1 MQGMNTKGSLQRNI
15 GGALLML
22 LANGTIASCS
32 AEPSVAAS
40 TVAQPQRTGV
50 ASPAVAKASAPAAAP
65 RRAKAAARPAAPAF
79 PVNSILRPDQR
90 LEHGDYVWEAEGVP
104 SGPLTIVV
112 GLKAQI
118 LYAYRGGVEIGRAAI
133 LYGADDKPTPTGTFN
148 ILEKKRHHVSNLY
161 GAPMPYMMRLT
172 WDGVAIHGSEVEWGS
187 ATHGC
192 VGLPA
197 EFAALL
203 FAEAKKGDPVLVTN
217 RWRTDLYGV

>member
-1 MQGMNTKGSLQRNI
+1 MTDKLKGGRIWNSL
-15 GGALLML
+15 GLLFC
-22 LANGTIASCS
+22 LAATSACAPDPSAFVSLIKSGTVELSS
-32 AEPSVAAS
+32 APAPLTAA
-40 TVAQPQRTGV
+40 
-50 ASPAVAKASAPAAAP
+50 KPAAAP
-65 RRAKAAARPAAPAF
+65 AAKAQAPVARASAPAF
-79 PVNSILRPDQR
+79 PVNSTLQPDQR
-90 LEHGDYVWEAEGVP
+90 LEHGDYVWEEEGVP
-104 SGPLTIVV
+104 AGRMTMVV
-112 GLKAQI
+112 DLKAQI
-118 LYAYRGGVEIGRAAI
+118 LYVYRGGVEIGRSAI

-192 VGLPA
+192 VGVPS

-203 FAEAKKGDPVLVTN
+203 FAAARKGDPVLVTN

>member
-1 MQGMNTKGSLQRNI
+1 MTDKLEGGRIWKTLSLLLCLAAISACAPDPNAFVSLFKSGSVEL
-15 GGALLML
+15 
-22 LANGTIASCS
+22 
-32 AEPSVAAS
+32 
-40 TVAQPQRTGV
+40 
-50 ASPAVAKASAPAAAP
+50 SPAPAAVTAAEPAAAP
-65 RRAKAAARPAAPAF
+65 APKATAPVVRASAPAF
-79 PVNSILRPDQR
+79 PVRSILKPDQR
-90 LEHGDYVWEAEGVP
+90 LEHGDYVWEEEGVAA
-104 SGPLTIVV
+104 GPLTVV
-112 GLKAQI
+112 VDLKAQI
-118 LYAYRGGVEIGRAAI
+118 LYAYRSGVEIGRSAI

-192 VGLPA
+192 VGVPS

-203 FAEAKKGDPVLVTN
+203 FAAAKKGDAVLVTN